1 MRYVFIFN
9 PAAGKKDPY
18 PVYYPIIKNYCEEQD
33 LPYTCL
39 VTKYPLHAQE
49 LAKNEGAK
57 GDEVRIYGVGG
68 DGTLRE
74 IAAGTFGMEN
84 VEIGII
90 PCGSGDD
97 YIRTFGKKEDFL
109 SVPKQIHAKSR
120 TVDMIRYN
128 DGLALNLCSIGLDAA
143 VAYNMTKFKKMPLIT
158 GSMAYDLA
166 LVKVFLHKIGNE
178 LYITIDGTKQYSG
191 NYLFAVA
198 ANGKYYGGG
207 YCAAPEA
214 LPDDGLLD
222 FILIRTPKLR
232 QVPAMVRLYKAGKHY
247 NAKEF
252 VGMLEHCRGKQMHV
266 IAKAPAVGNFDG
278 DCNYISDVCFEE
290 IPQAARF
297 IVPE

>member
-18 PVYYPIIKNYCEEQD
+18 PTYYPIIKTYCEEQG
-33 LPYTCL
+33 LSYTCF
-39 VTKYPLHAQE
+39 VTKYPMHAEE
-49 LAKNEGAK
+49 LAKKEGAK
-57 GDEVRIYGVGG
+57 GDDVRIYGVGG

-97 YIRTFGKKEDFL
+97 YVRMFGRKETFQSL
-109 SVPKQIHAKSR
+109 PKQIGAKSR
-120 TVDMIRYN
+120 IVDMIRYN
-128 DGLALNLCSIGLDAA
+128 DGFALNLCSIGLDAA

-166 LVKVFLHKIGNE
+166 LVKVFLGKIGNE
-178 LYITIDGTKQYSG
+178 LKITIDGDKEYSG

-198 ANGKYYGGG
+198 ANGNYYGGG
-207 YCAAPEA
+207 YCGAPEA
-214 LPDDGLLD
+214 IPDDGLLD
-222 FILIRTPKLR
+222 FVLIRTPKLR

-247 NAKEF
+247 HAKEF
-252 VGMLEHCRGKQMHV
+252 EGLLEHCRGTHMHV
-266 IAKAPAVGNFDG
+266 TAQTPAVGNFDG
-278 DCNYISDVCFEE
+278 ECKYISNVFFEE
-290 IPQAARF
+290 IPHAARF